1 MGNDKIGNRA
11 DYSDELVLHN
21 VMMFAFIDM
30 VESEMVDIESM
41 AAKENKRMQYDV
53 KRAWNAVR
61 HNIAKLRGILRSCP
75 VDEQLAVGNSSDLY
89 RLFIWRLVSLCS
101 SDKTRYFKIY
111 NAVKSMYKSSD
122 MIDLSEMERDVF
134 DVLLDRD
141 E

>member
-1 MGNDKIGNRA
+1 MVHYSKKGM
-11 DYSDELVLHN
+11 DYSDDLVMHN
-21 VMMFAFIDM
+21 VMMFAFVDM

-53 KRAWNAVR
+53 KHAWNAVR

-101 SDKTRYFKIY
+101 ADKTRYFKIY
-111 NAVKSMYKSSD
+111 NAVKSMYKSD
-122 MIDLSEMERDVF
+122 DTIDLSSMEKDVF

-141 E
+141 V